1 MLPTKGAEANEVEQ
15 LLQEL
20 MENAYALNPPLK
32 VEVGV
37 GQNWDEV
44 K

>member
-1 MLPTKGAEANEVEQ
+1 VAELVR
-15 LLQEL
+15 EL
-20 MENAYALNPPLK
+20 MEGAYDLNPPLK

>member
-1 MLPTKGAEANEVEQ
+1 VEALVR
-15 LLQEL
+15 EL
-20 MENAYALNPPLK
+20 MENAFRLDPPLK
-32 VEVGV
+32 VETGV